1 MTKRDKPVKDGV
13 RTTAAE
19 KERRL
24 AFVEE
29 LIILGKAQSVE
40 QVRGLLEQ
48 GLKVDVG
55 EHCTRN
61 YIAEAESR
69 IGKTTDVIRTARR
82 EALWRMEMEALRV
95 MFQRLK
101 SKTVEPTWREFG
113 EACERAFNR
122 YCPRPSV
129 EFEADEKPVAEADA
143 PESKPDPELE
153 KLVAE
158 MLDVASQ
165 SQG

>member
-1 MTKRDKPVKDGV
+1 M
-13 RTTAAE
+13 
-19 KERRL
+19 

-55 EHCTRN
+55 EHCARN

-69 IGKTTDVIRTARR
+69 IGKTTDVIRAARR
-82 EALWRMEMEALRV
+82 EALWRMEMESLRV

-101 SKTVEPTWREFG
+101 NQNVEPTWREFG

-122 YCPRPSV
+122 YCPKPSV
-129 EFEADEKPVAEADA
+129 EYEADEKPVAEADSPDA
-143 PESKPDPELE
+143 KGDPELE

-158 MLDVASQ
+158 MLETASQ